1 MDFKYFYAG
10 TLSGIIQT
18 ITGHPFDTLKVL
30 QQNNKKNLYNLR
42 SLYKG
47 ITMPLFQT
55 PLICGVS
62 FFLNDSLDNYF
73 NNHYISGFYSGFATS
88 FIICP
93 FEYYKINSQ
102 NQNQKIINISSIK
115 NSYINLRYVI
125 LRESPSCCIYFGL
138 YNECKKRNLSS
149 FLSGG
154 LSGISSWL
162 LTYPLDTIKTRM
174 QSNKTFS
181 FKQAIIMGSLFKGL
195 QICLVRAFLVN
206 STGFYTYEYF
216 LKKN

>member
-10 TLSGIIQT
+10 TISGIIQT

-30 QQNNKKNLYNLR
+30 QQNNKKKVYDLR

-47 ITMPLFQT
+47 ISMPLIQS
-55 PLICGVS
+55 PIICGVS
-62 FFLNDSLDNYF
+62 FFLNDSLDTYF
-73 NNHYISGFYSGFATS
+73 NNYYISGFCSGFFTS

-102 NQNQKIINISSIK
+102 NQTKKIITFNSIK
-115 NSYINLRYVI
+115 HSYKNINYVI

-138 YNECKKRNLSS
+138 YNECKKNNLSS

-154 LSGISSWL
+154 ICGMSSWL
-162 LTYPLDTIKTRM
+162 FTYPLDTIKTRM
-174 QSNKTFS
+174 QSNSSKS
-181 FKQAIIMGSLFKGL
+181 FKQAILIGNLFKGL
-195 QICLVRAFLVN
+195 NICLIRAFFVN
-206 STGFYTYEYF
+206 AIGFYTYEYF
-216 LKKN
+216 K